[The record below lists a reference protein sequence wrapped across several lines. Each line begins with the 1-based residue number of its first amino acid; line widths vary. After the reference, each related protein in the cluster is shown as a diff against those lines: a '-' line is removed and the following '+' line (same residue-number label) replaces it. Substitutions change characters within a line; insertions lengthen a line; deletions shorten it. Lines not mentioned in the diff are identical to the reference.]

1 MNFPNSMKVIIT
13 SIAALLML
21 NVFAQEKE
29 LVIIGTMHTVPSV
42 VSHSYKPLLKYAKG
56 YKPEALFVEDISPE
70 DTLSLKNF
78 TPRFLKLADSVS
90 QVNIIDEQRFQFL
103 RAKQLS
109 DMDSCDFSF
118 LANAYLQKRDRAN
131 HTYYNYLKT
140 YGTAGSKKPQRR
152 ENEDLIFPLAVS
164 MGITELLPIDDHQTE
179 PEYQRA
185 WENAM
190 EAGKEG
196 DNLILVKLIKK
207 DNRNCIW
214 PAMWGNLGKYTNKP
228 ETLQRYY
235 EINSCR
241 YVTDPNE
248 YSRAVQQLWDGRN
261 MRIAENIAE
270 QLKKH
275 PYQKSVLIIGAG
287 HVISIKEALAQV
299 YPELKV
305 KLMYD

>member
-1 MNFPNSMKVIIT
+1 
-13 SIAALLML
+13 
-21 NVFAQEKE
+21 
-29 LVIIGTMHTVPSV
+29 
-42 VSHSYKPLLKYAKG
+42 
-56 YKPEALFVEDISPE
+56 
-70 DTLSLKNF
+70 
-78 TPRFLKLADSVS
+78 
-90 QVNIIDEQRFQFL
+90 
-103 RAKQLS
+103 
-109 DMDSCDFSF
+109 
-118 LANAYLQKRDRAN
+118 
-131 HTYYNYLKT
+131 
-140 YGTAGSKKPQRR
+140 
-152 ENEDLIFPLAVS
+152 
-164 MGITELLPIDDHQTE
+164 
-179 PEYQRA
+179 
-185 WENAM
+185 M